1 MRPPCETVVNSYLT
15 ALRVALAN
23 ILNEKGYSQ
32 TKISN
37 LLGVSQPAIS
47 GYLKSNAYDFWLFSK
62 EALDQLTSQ
71 IIAQIEEN
79 SPKEEVIKSIC
90 IFCKEQR
97 IHGPMCKAHKQELS
111 FLPEN
116 CEACVSNEKSTEDR
130 YSLLSELDITAKE
143 MIEHPLFYRLI
154 PEVQL
159 NIASCMKEAKTP
171 EEVAAFPGRIIK
183 VSKKAQI
190 ISNAQFGA
198 SEHTA
203 KILLKVKSLN
213 SSITT
218 ALTLA
223 YKAQTLLFLEKIS
236 IMKAYEGKPF
246 SYENEK
252 LVLSA
257 DAPFLIVDLGAEGI
271 EPIIYLFTT
280 SIQETKKVITL
291 LLEKYKEQIS

>member
-1 MRPPCETVVNSYLT
+1 MRPPCETVVNNYLT

-23 ILNEKGYSQ
+23 LLNEKGYSQ
-32 TKISN
+32 TKISD

-47 GYLKSNAYDFWLFSK
+47 GYLKSNAIDYWLFSR
-62 EALDQLTSQ
+62 EALHQITGQ
-71 IIAQIEEN
+71 IIIQIENN
-79 SPKEEVIKSIC
+79 SPKEEVIESIC

-116 CEACVSNEKSTEDR
+116 CEACVSNKKSSRER
-130 YSLLSELDITAKE
+130 YTLLNDLDNASKE

-159 NIASCMKEAKTP
+159 NIASCLKEAKSS

-190 ISNAQFGA
+190 ISQAQFGA

-203 KILLKVKSLN
+203 GILLHVRRLNAKV
-213 SSITT
+213 TM
-218 ALTLA
+218 AVTLA
-223 YKAQTLLFLEKIS
+223 YSHPTLSLLEKLAIK
-236 IMKAYEGKPF
+236 KAYDGKPF
-246 SYENEK
+246 SQKNET
-252 LVLSA
+252 LVISV
-257 DAPFLIVDLGAEGI
+257 DTPFFIVDQGAEGI
-271 EPIIYLFTT
+271 EPIIYLFTK
-280 SIQETKKVITL
+280 SIHETKKVIAS
-291 LLEKYKEQIS
+291 LLEKYSEKVI